1 MTKKDDK
8 KTVVVMGQRR
18 SGTSML
24 AGVLYNLGVYMGENP
39 ERSSEKNE
47 SGFYEDQEIVEIS
60 RKIISFVMEGGTK
73 AGVEKEFGP
82 EITKLFRK
90 RDKEHGT
97 WGFKDVNQVQT
108 HFLFRKKI
116 KNPKYFVVFRNPL
129 DTALSVS
136 SWHGVNLLESLGSV
150 NDNNSM
156 IQQYM
161 LTTLAGDPVVAVSY
175 EKMLTEPEATVDT
188 IIEFLEIEPTKEQKK
203 NAVKHIKPELNHYG
217 RE

>member
-1 MTKKDDK
+1 MSDK

-24 AGVLYNLGVYMGENP
+24 AGVLYNLGVYMGEDP

-47 SGFYEDQEIVEIS
+47 VGFYEDQEVVELS
-60 RKIISFVMEGGTK
+60 RKVMNFVVEGGSK
-73 AGVEKEFGP
+73 AEVEKEFGS
-82 EITKLFRK
+82 EINKLFRK
-90 RDKEHGT
+90 RDKEHGI

-108 HFLFRKKI
+108 HFIFRKKI

-129 DTALSVS
+129 DTALSMS
-136 SWHGVNLLESLGSV
+136 NWHGINLLESLASV

-156 IQQYM
+156 IHQYM

-175 EKMLTEPEATVDT
+175 EKMLTEPEETVKT
-188 IIEFLEIEPTKEQKK
+188 IMDFLEIKPTEEQIK
-203 NAVKHIKPELNHYG
+203 NAVEHIKPELNHYG
-217 RE
+217 RG